1 MYNILNGKMQPVT
14 AHKIHIFM
22 TLTSMLSIPDYF
34 IIINSLYIV
43 REDLTSIENYIQQ
56 ELLLYI
62 LEDSDFGFFF
72 ILIFIISFTSSFNLK
87 LSFNY

>member
-1 MYNILNGKMQPVT
+1 MQPVT
-14 AHKIHIFM
+14 AHEIHIFM

-56 ELLLYI
+56 ELLLYT
-62 LEDSDFGFFF
+62 LHWEDSDFFSV
-72 ILIFIISFTSSFNLK
+72 LIFIISFISSFNLK

>member
-1 MYNILNGKMQPVT
+1 MQPVT

-22 TLTSMLSIPDYF
+22 TLTSMLSIQDYF
-34 IIINSLYIV
+34 IIINSLYNV

-56 ELLLYI
+56 ELYIIFIYI
-62 LEDSDFGFFF
+62 LEDSDFYV
-72 ILIFIISFTSSFNLK
+72 LIFIISFISSFNLK

>member
-22 TLTSMLSIPDYF
+22 TLTLMLSIPDYF

-43 REDLTSIENYIQQ
+43 REDLTWIENYIQQ

-62 LEDSDFGFFF
+62 LEDSDFY
-72 ILIFIISFTSSFNLK
+72 IFVLYLLYRSLQVSTLN
-87 LSFNY
+87 

>member
-1 MYNILNGKMQPVT
+1 MQPVT

-43 REDLTSIENYIQQ
+43 REDLTWIENYIQQ

-62 LEDSDFGFFF
+62 LEDSDFY
-72 ILIFIISFTSSFNLK
+72 IFVLYLLYRSLQVSTLN
-87 LSFNY
+87 